1 MHLTLEASKLT
12 RSLPQVF
19 FGALQPV
26 LPEKAS
32 SIIFANID
40 DILLFNTVLLSDLEE
55 RQRESRLYINTIGDV
70 IEKHMGSVGSHY
82 RGYCLNQANAA
93 RTLSDLKTS
102 DRSLNTLLDV
112 GVVSWACPYKGPK
125 SSSLI

>member
-1 MHLTLEASKLT
+1 M
-12 RSLPQVF
+12 
-19 FGALQPV
+19 
-26 LPEKAS
+26 LPEKAAH
-32 SIIFANID
+32 IIFANID

-70 IEKHMGSVGSHY
+70 IEKHMGSVGGHY

-93 RTLSDLKTS
+93 RTLNDLKTS

-112 GVVSWACPYKGPK
+112 RSAICSRFGRAR
-125 SSSLI
+125 